1 VTAPA
6 SRSRPI
12 ALGTRLAIAIGSAV
26 AVLILVAGAIMSEV
40 VTDRFDGYLAETRS
54 GRYGQVA
61 SLTADLVRDQG
72 GLRLKKQDL
81 RRLAVVAGGPIAIL
95 DPSGSVVVRID
106 SLPGAGSGSKQGSD
120 GSGVPPVVVP
130 IVLNGATIGSIE
142 IRPLAGPDDVSA
154 PAPVAFRQDAT
165 LVVVG
170 AAVLASLLAF
180 LATLMI
186 ARRLTRPL
194 GMLAGAAE
202 RVEQGDLS
210 VRVALPSDAESRELA
225 VAFNQMATRLERSE
239 ALRRQAASDLAHE
252 LATPVTV
259 LTGRLQAITDG
270 LVPVQ
275 PETLIAARDAAE
287 EVRRL
292 VADLQDLAE
301 AEGASLRR
309 TVVRVDL
316 GAVVARA
323 AATAAATFEDA
334 GVRLSVE
341 PPVAGARCEVEVDA
355 RQVERALGNLLTNA
369 AAYTPAGGSATVSV
383 AREGAWTT
391 VRVRDTGPG
400 IATDDLPHVFE
411 RFYRGDRAR
420 GRLDGRPGGT
430 GIGLTVARDL
440 VAANGGRLE
449 IEATSPAG
457 TIVRVALPSA
467 G

>member
-1 VTAPA
+1 M
-6 SRSRPI
+6 

-26 AVLILVAGAIMSEV
+26 AVVILVTGAIMSEV
-40 VTDRFDGYLAETRS
+40 VNDRFDGYLAETRS
-54 GRYGQVA
+54 GRYDQVA
-61 SLTADLVRDQG
+61 SLTADLIRDQG
-72 GLRLKKQDL
+72 DLRLKKQDL

-95 DPSGSVVVRID
+95 DPSGNVVVRID
-106 SLPGAGSGSKQGSD
+106 SLPGGGSGSKPGSE
-120 GSGVPPVVVP
+120 GSNAPPIVVP
-130 IVLNGATIGSIE
+130 IVVDGATVGSLE

-170 AAVLASLLAF
+170 AAVLAALLAF
-180 LATLMI
+180 LATLI
-186 ARRLTRPL
+186 LARRLTRPL
-194 GMLAGAAE
+194 GTLAAAAE

-210 VRVALPSDAESRELA
+210 VRVTLPGDAESHELA

-239 ALRRQAASDLAHE
+239 ALRRRAASDLAHE

-341 PPVAGARCEVEVDA
+341 PPAPGARFEVEVDS

-369 AAYTPAGGSATVSV
+369 AAYTPAGGSATVSL
-383 AREGAWTT
+383 AREGAWTIA
-391 VRVRDTGPG
+391 RVRDTGPG
-400 IATDDLPHVFE
+400 IAADDLPHVFE

-420 GRLDGRPGGT
+420 GRREGRPGGT
-430 GIGLTVARDL
+430 GIGLTVSRDL
-440 VAANGGRLE
+440 VVANGGRLE

-457 TIVRVALPSA
+457 TIVRVVLPSVH
-467 G
+467 